1 MYIKYLKRVLDILL
15 SFFALIFSMPLF
27 VALIIIG
34 AIKMKGNPFFIQSR
48 PGKNEKIFRLIKFRT
63 MSDEKDKDGNLLPDE
78 DRLNRYGRILR
89 SASLDELPELFNI
102 FIGDMSIVGPR
113 PLLIEY
119 LPYYSDKEKCRHNIR
134 PGLTGW
140 AQINGRNLVDWNT
153 RLSLDIDYVNNV
165 SFIFDVKI
173 VLKTVKQVLMRSNV
187 AESTGNVEGNL
198 ARIRKA
204 DLKEK
209 AFAEEK

>member
-1 MYIKYLKRVLDILL
+1 
-15 SFFALIFSMPLF
+15 
-27 VALIIIG
+27 
-34 AIKMKGNPFFIQSR
+34 MKGNPFFIQSR